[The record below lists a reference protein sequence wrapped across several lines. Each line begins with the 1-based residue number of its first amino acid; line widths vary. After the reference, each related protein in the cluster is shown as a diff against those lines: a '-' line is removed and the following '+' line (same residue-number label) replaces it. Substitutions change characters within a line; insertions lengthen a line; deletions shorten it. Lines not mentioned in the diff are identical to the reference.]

1 MIALILCNRVSSDRC
16 RLHAFDSIHFTLVRE
31 QTMEKQTMND
41 MNASRLADAAF
52 AASRQVWLAGL
63 GAAAVTRQWA
73 RTTRATPCARW
84 SRKARPSRLRRF
96 ASRQR
101 RRNIARDHELDL
113 EPHRD
118 QVRATVTALA
128 DTAVAALP
136 KMKVPVRH
144 QKAPVAKPRKAARSP
159 ASRRA
164 SPRRAASSIRRGK
177 PVSQR
182 TGTRHRDQ

>member
-1 MIALILCNRVSSDRC
+1 MY
-16 RLHAFDSIHFTLVRE
+16 
-31 QTMEKQTMND
+31 KQTMND

-73 RTTRATPCARW
+73 RNDAGNTLRALVKEGSAVETQAIRVLGNGVET
-84 SRKARPSRLRRF
+84 SLAT
-96 ASRQR
+96 ASSIWNRT
-101 RRNIARDHELDL
+101 
-113 EPHRD
+113 RD

-136 KMKVPVRH
+136 KMKVPVKATR
-144 QKAPVAKPRKAARSP
+144 KAPVAKTRKAAKSP

-164 SPRRAASSIRRGK
+164 KPAARRVKHTSRKAR
-177 PVSQR
+177 
-182 TGTRHRDQ
+182 

>member
-1 MIALILCNRVSSDRC
+1 MQDY
-16 RLHAFDSIHFTLVRE
+16 AFDSIHFTLVKE

-73 RTTRATPCARW
+73 RNDAGNTLRALVKEGSAVETQAIRVLG
-84 SRKARPSRLRRF
+84 SGVETSLAT
-96 ASRQR
+96 ASSIWNRT
-101 RRNIARDHELDL
+101 
-113 EPHRD
+113 RD

-136 KMKVPVRH
+136 KMKVPVKATK
-144 QKAPVAKPRKAARSP
+144 KAPVAKPRKAAKSP

-164 SPRRAASSIRRGK
+164 RPAARRVKHTSRKAR
-177 PVSQR
+177 
-182 TGTRHRDQ
+182 